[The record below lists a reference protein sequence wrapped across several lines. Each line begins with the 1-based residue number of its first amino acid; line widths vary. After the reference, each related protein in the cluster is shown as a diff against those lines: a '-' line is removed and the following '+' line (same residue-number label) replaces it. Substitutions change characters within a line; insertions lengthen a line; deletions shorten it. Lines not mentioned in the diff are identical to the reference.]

1 MLWYCVWTGEAA
13 PAFRKENRHDGQTQK
28 KERRRPPGEPG
39 NPGQDD
45 AHHAAV
51 GCGLLHSAVLEAVR
65 SADQPARRTEGR
77 GGGPADR
84 QHGHQRLPGDDLRQ
98 KRRDHGHLLLHGD
111 SLAGSRWRP
120 GLCRV
125 PGAEDPGCGRGGCRE
140 GSALHSAGGA
150 GPGVYRPGPQPHSG
164 CGGGDHPGAPG
175 EHRQPILGGQKEGR
189 PGRGRRG
196 PPVHQRRDRR

>member
-1 MLWYCVWTGEAA
+1 MTDRPRRKSDAARRANQVIRGRTMLIMLLLGVASFTVLFWKLYDLQI
-13 PAFRKENRHDGQTQK
+13 NRHDELK
-28 KERRRPPGEPG
+28 
-39 NPGQDD
+39 
-45 AHHAAV
+45 A
-51 GCGLLHSAVLEAVR
+51 EAVSQQTDSMVI
-65 SADQPARRTEGR
+65 SASRGTIYDKNGEIMAISYSTETVLLDP
-77 GGGPADR
+77 GG
-84 QHGHQRLPGDDLRQ
+84 
-98 KRRDHGHLLLHGD
+98 
-111 SLAGSRWRP
+111 
-120 GLCRV
+120 V

-140 GSALHSAGGA
+140 GSALHGAGGA